1 MQYSGAQVAWSWL
14 SVLCL
19 VSLIGCVSTAGPDA
33 DPEGDLAAPP
43 SVDAS
48 AELTHI
54 GFGSC
59 LHQGFPQPI
68 LETVSEEA
76 FQLFLFLGDNVY
88 GDVDRD
94 QLDDLNPLRQA
105 YAQQGQSAELSALRQ
120 STPVMAVWD
129 DHDYGLN
136 DAGADFPSREGA
148 EQLFEEFWE
157 IPSAAASAQRPG
169 VYDSAILGPEGRR
182 VQIILLDTRFF
193 RSPLRRADPRGPG
206 RERYVPDEDP
216 AKTMLG
222 DAQWAWLRQ
231 QLRQPAEVRLLV
243 SSIQVLAEGHGW
255 EAWRTLP
262 TERQRLYTVLQESG
276 AGGVIL
282 LSGDR
287 HRAGIYRHDEAIN
300 YSLYEITSSALNLVV
315 DDIEEEPGPQR
326 LGPTY
331 LAENYGAIAIDWSA
345 GTVQLEVR
353 DLEGDTVLAETLA
366 LADLEPRQGD
376 R

>member
-1 MQYSGAQVAWSWL
+1 MQYNGAQAAKFLL
-14 SVLCL
+14 SLLCL
-19 VSLIGCVSTAGPDA
+19 VFLIGCASTAGPDA
-33 DPEGDLAAPP
+33 DPAEDSMALPT
-43 SVDAS
+43 VDAA

-59 LHQGFPQPI
+59 LHQDFPQPI
-68 LETVSEEA
+68 LETVAEEA

-94 QLDDLNPLRQA
+94 RHDDLTPLRQA
-105 YAQQGQSAELSALRQ
+105 YAQQGQSAELRALRQ

-136 DAGADFPSREGA
+136 DAGADFRSREGA
-148 EQLFEEFWE
+148 EQLFEEFWR
-157 IPSAAASAQRPG
+157 IPANAASAQRPG
-169 VYDSAILGPEGRR
+169 VYDSAIIGPEGRR
-182 VQIILLDTRFF
+182 VQILLLDTRFF
-193 RSPLRRADPRGPG
+193 RSPLLQADPRGPG
-206 RERYVPDEDP
+206 RERYVPDEDG

-243 SSIQVLAEGHGW
+243 SSIQVLADGHGW

-262 TERQRLYTVLQESG
+262 KERQRLYTTLQESG
-276 AGGVIL
+276 AEGVIL

-287 HRAGIYRHDEAIN
+287 HRAGIYRHDEAID

-315 DDIEEEPGPQR
+315 KGIEEEPGPQR

-353 DLEGDTVLAETLA
+353 DMEGDTVLAQSISLT
-366 LADLEPRQGD
+366 DLDSR
-376 R
+376 